1 MEKLQ
6 ENALFATICL
16 NSYAV
21 EALVKGL
28 SQIITF
34 YLFIDPA
41 SWCEREQNTK
51 METGLLL
58 STDIPSLL
66 TLHSYA
72 IFSSQPLCHY

>member
-51 METGLLL
+51 METGL
-58 STDIPSLL
+58 DIPSLL

-72 IFSSQPLCHY
+72 IFSSQPLCHH